1 MIGPFSEI
9 EEENIEILEH
19 ELIDNEIPYARM
31 MRMYAEFLLALI
43 STKEVTQKLG
53 LSSEL
58 TLVAQHLRTAVRSLG
73 TEVSDELRR
82 PLRVELIGL
91 CGRVEKKQPALA
103 ALTRC
108 AVCCFSEEGGWEP
121 DREEDPTPIP
131 RYLFLLKRFDADI
144 GMNFLLHARSVL
156 LAAR

>member
-1 MIGPFSEI
+1 MIQPFSEL
-9 EEENIEILEH
+9 EEKNIEILEH
-19 ELIDNEIPYARM
+19 ELTNNAIPYARM

-43 STKEVTQKLG
+43 ATKEVEQKLG

-58 TLVAQHLRTAVRSLG
+58 TLVAQHLQTAVRSLG
-73 TEVSDELRR
+73 KEVSDELRR
-82 PLRVELIGL
+82 PLRVELISL

-108 AVCCFSEEGGWEP
+108 AVCCFSDEGGWEP

-131 RYLFLLKRFDADI
+131 RYLFLLKKFDPDM
-144 GMNFLLHARSVL
+144 GMNFLTHAHAVL
-156 LAAR
+156 LAPR